1 MTNVNRKAVEQLRF
15 HRSERLLGSNTMVHL
30 KARHVMVIG
39 LGGVGSWAA
48 EMLLRTGVGRLS
60 LVDFDKVC
68 VTNTNRQLHTTKA
81 TVGKYKA
88 EALAERLQ
96 VINPAAEIEPVV
108 RFYNPESEEDLLGLE
123 PDLVLDCIDNLT
135 AKCHLLAKC
144 VQRKIPIISSM
155 GAAARIDPT
164 QIRVADL
171 SETRMDPMARAVR
184 KILRQRFQLE
194 TGIRTIFSIEEPKE
208 AQSTETPFDNVCVC
222 PGGGNNGLHTCD
234 HKNVILGTVGF
245 VTGAFGMA
253 MAGEAIRHLREGAEV
268 TIPPESKLLEAQ

>member
-1 MTNVNRKAVEQLRF
+1 MMETDRKAVEQLRF
-15 HRSERLLGSNTMVHL
+15 HRSERLLGSETMLGL

-48 EMLLRTGVGRLS
+48 EMLLRTGVGHLS

-68 VTNTNRQLHTTKA
+68 VTNTNRQLHATKA
-81 TVGKYKA
+81 TVGDYKA
-88 EALAERLQ
+88 DALAARLQ
-96 VINPAAEIEPVV
+96 TVNPAAEILPIV
-108 RFYNPESEEDLLGLE
+108 RFYNPESEDDLLGME
-123 PDLVLDCIDNLT
+123 PDLILDCIDNLT

-144 VQRKIPIISSM
+144 IERGIPVISSM

-171 SETRMDPMARAVR
+171 SATRIDPMARAVR
-184 KILRQRFQLE
+184 KILRQRFQVE
-194 TGIRTIFSIEEPKE
+194 TGIQTVFSIEEPKE
-208 AQSTETPFDNVCVC
+208 AQTTETPYDNVCVC

-234 HKNVILGTVGF
+234 HRNIILGTVGF

-253 MAGEAIRHLREGAEV
+253 MAGEAIRHLRERIEV
-268 TIPPESKLLEAQ
+268 TISPRPETLEAQ

>member
-1 MTNVNRKAVEQLRF
+1 MNVDRKAVEQLRF
-15 HRSERLLGSNTMVHL
+15 HRSERLLGSDTMVGL
-30 KARHVMVIG
+30 KATHVMVIG

-48 EMLLRTGVGRLS
+48 EMLLRTGIGRMS

-68 VTNTNRQLHTTKA
+68 VTNTNRQLHATRA
-81 TVGKYKA
+81 TVGDYKA
-88 EALAERLQ
+88 EALSERLR
-96 VINPAAEIEPVV
+96 VINPAADIEPIV
-108 RFYNPESEEDLLGLE
+108 RFYNPESEDDILGRS

-144 VQRKIPIISSM
+144 VERGIPVISSM

-171 SETRMDPMARAVR
+171 SETRIDPMARAVR

-194 TGIRTIFSIEEPKE
+194 RGVSTVFSIEEPKE
-208 AQSTETPFDNVCVC
+208 AQSTETPYDNICVC
-222 PGGGNNGLHTCD
+222 PGGGSNGLHTCD
-234 HKNVILGTVGF
+234 HRNVILGTVGF

-253 MAGEAIRHLREGAEV
+253 MAGEAIRHLRERIEV
-268 TIPPESKLLEAQ
+268 TIPPESQPLEAQ